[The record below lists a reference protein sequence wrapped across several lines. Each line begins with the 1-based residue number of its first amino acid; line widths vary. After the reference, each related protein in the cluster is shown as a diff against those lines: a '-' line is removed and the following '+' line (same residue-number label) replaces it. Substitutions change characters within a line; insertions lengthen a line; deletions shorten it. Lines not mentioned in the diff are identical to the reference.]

1 MWMNSNELQ
10 ETAMKKLVRDLMH
23 PGPLTCRLDATL
35 GQVSVL
41 LTQHHV
47 HALIV
52 VDRDGRPI
60 GIISDYDLLAGEWLS
75 ADPQSLATMRILT
88 AGELMSS
95 PIDTIEASMPLGAAA
110 QMLIEKDVNR
120 LLVTEKGAPAGVIS
134 TSDFVSSIA
143 REEKPLRETVAD
155 VMSDAILVCRDKTP
169 LISAARTMTQAG
181 WRSVLVVD
189 AKGKPEGVVSGKD
202 LLPYV
207 ENGVE
212 EKLTVQD
219 IMHPALTIDIHAKLK
234 EAADLMIQKHYHRLV
249 VVDYD
254 DPQAFPLGIISS
266 FDIVAEMARPGS
278 TWQK

>member
-1 MWMNSNELQ
+1 
-10 ETAMKKLVRDLMH
+10 MKKLVRDLMH
-23 PGPLTCRLDATL
+23 PGLLTCRPDATL

-52 VDRDGRPI
+52 ADRDGRPI

-75 ADPQSLATMRILT
+75 EDPESLLTMRSLT

-95 PIDTIEASMPLGAAA
+95 PIDTIEASMTLEKAANT
-110 QMLIEKDVNR
+110 LIEKDINR
-120 LLVTEKGAPAGVIS
+120 LLVTEKGVPVGVIS
-134 TSDFVSSIA
+134 TSDFVASIA
-143 REEKPLRETVAD
+143 MEEKPLRETVAD
-155 VMSDAILVCRDKTP
+155 VMSDAILVCREKTP

-189 AKGKPEGVVSGKD
+189 AQGKPEGVVSGKD

-207 ENGVE
+207 ENDLDK
-212 EKLTVQD
+212 KLTVGD
-219 IMHPALTIDIHAKLK
+219 IMHPALTIDFHSKLR

-249 VVDYD
+249 VINGEE
-254 DPQAFPLGIISS
+254 PQAFPLGIISS
-266 FDIVAEMARPGS
+266 FDIVAGMANPGS
-278 TWQK
+278 IWQK

>member
-1 MWMNSNELQ
+1 MN
-10 ETAMKKLVRDLMH
+10 KLVRDLMH
-23 PGPLTCRLDATL
+23 PGLITCRPDATL
-35 GQVSVL
+35 GQVSVM

-47 HALIV
+47 HALV
-52 VDRDGRPI
+52 VADRDGRPI

-75 ADPQSLATMRILT
+75 ADAQSLAAMRKLT

-95 PIDTIEASMPLGAAA
+95 PIDTIEAGMSLREAAHL
-110 QMLIEKDVNR
+110 LIENDINR
-120 LLVTEKGAPAGVIS
+120 LIVTDKGIPTGVIS

-143 REEKPLRETVAD
+143 REEKALRQTVAD

-169 LISAARTMTQAG
+169 LTSAARTMTQAG

-189 AKGKPEGVVSGKD
+189 AKGKPEGVVSGQD

-207 ENGVE
+207 QNGIDE
-212 EKLTVQD
+212 TLTVKD
-219 IMHPALTIDIHAKLK
+219 IMHPALTIDINARLR

-249 VVDYD
+249 VIDQND
-254 DPQAFPLGIISS
+254 QEAFPLGIISS

-278 TWQK
+278 VWQK